1 MSVHGAAAGLGDSV
15 LDLLPEDAEGI
26 KQSRSVVT
34 WDKRKMAYVRHM
46 GGDVLTRGEK
56 RPLQV
61 RVAFVVYNCPLSST
75 CKDGTWGDSIVETLR
90 CCFFPSHP
98 QPVPF
103 ARTGVPRRAS
113 LGPSGWASGEP
124 PWPLAGSK
132 KRRNMAMRDVACALA
147 ASTLF
152 SLRPLTG
159 GVDVYQQVSRPP
171 QASTAKHGVVFFNE
185 AYRRVIRASV
195 ERWTE

>member
-61 RVAFVVYNCPLSST
+61 RVAFVVYNCPWPST
-75 CKDGTWGDSIVETLR
+75 CKEGTWGDSTVETLR
-90 CCFFPSHP
+90 CCFFPVTPSARAICTHRRSA
-98 QPVPF
+98 QGVVGPVGLGER
-103 ARTGVPRRAS
+103 RTPLA
-113 LGPSGWASGEP
+113 SGWEQEAQE
-124 PWPLAGSK
+124 
-132 KRRNMAMRDVACALA
+132 
-147 ASTLF
+147 
-152 SLRPLTG
+152 
-159 GVDVYQQVSRPP
+159 
-171 QASTAKHGVVFFNE
+171 HGN
-185 AYRRVIRASV
+185 A
-195 ERWTE
+195 